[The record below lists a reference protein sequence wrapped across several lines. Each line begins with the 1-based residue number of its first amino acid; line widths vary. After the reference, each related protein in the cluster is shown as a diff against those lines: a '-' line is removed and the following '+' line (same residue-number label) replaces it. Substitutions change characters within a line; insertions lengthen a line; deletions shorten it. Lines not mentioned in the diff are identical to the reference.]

1 MKLQTFLPLIT
12 YPDSNSKAVAANA
25 ACVAALLDADL
36 TVQAVNVHI
45 QNVSSRLSKLLLDV
59 PEMIRKS
66 EAASRH
72 RAENLLT
79 EIIREAGARSVSVDA
94 STVHAPIAELGETAA
109 ASARYYDLSLVG
121 WEAGNPTSRM
131 TAEAVVFGS
140 GRPAMLM
147 PELTTMKSLEYV
159 AIAWDGSRV
168 AARAAADALPF
179 LQRSS
184 QIIVLTVI
192 GEKPITQND
201 PWRAASGWATQ
212 TRPSGRSAIGR
223 GRGLPCQCNTAGAC
237 D

>member
-45 QNVSSRLSKLLLDV
+45 QKVSSPLSKLLLDV

-66 EAASRH
+66 EADSRN
-72 RAENLLT
+72 RGEKLLAE
-79 EIIREAGARSVSVDA
+79 IPGSRQAGGFRGCEP
-94 STVHAPIAELGETAA
+94 VHAPIAELGETAA

-131 TAEAVVFGS
+131 TAEAVSSAPGARRCSCLNSPV
-140 GRPAMLM
+140 
-147 PELTTMKSLEYV
+147 KSLEYV
-159 AIAWDGSRV
+159 VIAWDGSRV

-179 LQRSS
+179 LRRSS
-184 QIIVLTVI
+184 QIIVLTVV
-192 GEKPITQND
+192 GENRSYKT
-201 PWRAASGWATQ
+201 ALASGWRLGCANVACRQ
-212 TRPSGRSAIGR
+212 NRERSRPRIALSV
-223 GRGLPCQCNTAGAC
+223 
-237 D
+237 